1 MLLAAHRPDG
11 VDLCAPGPAANA
23 QCAAP
28 PVSTIFHAAYASAH
42 RGILLEANTSTI
54 VANDQVNPIGNDTA
68 LDDSLGSVSVAMDVA

>member
-1 MLLAAHRPDG
+1 M
-11 VDLCAPGPAANA
+11 DLCATGSAANA

-42 RGILLEANTSTI
+42 RGMLEANTSTI